1 MNPVIGAAVAKATA
15 LGAKYGPKAVMA
27 GQKLTSYFSKEGA
40 KKLGQ
45 QAVKAATSEGAKQAG
60 KRALRDTVLYSAAE
74 QVIPRALG
82 QQAPDIKDTLVR
94 QAAGNIIAE
103 GATAGLTRAFPMPK
117 GGGLLDASGKA
128 MKPQDKGLFGL
139 PGMKPGDARKIGE
152 VTGQIG
158 GQAIAQTV
166 LPGEQANPFLP
177 STYMQDEV
185 PTAAYGNLE
194 DQYMGGQMSPQQEQQ
209 FEALD
214 NQLFG
219 RGPMTATGATKFTA
233 EPEYAEVVRP
243 STTDLSNVQAQQAMA
258 ERERYAYELQ
268 LAQIK
273 NQPKHTY
280 MHYESANPAVLGSEI
295 AGKTFSNMKIPQYG

>member
-27 GQKLTSYFSKEGA
+27 GQKLASYFSKEGA

-177 STYMQDEV
+177 STYMQEEEGIPLGV
-185 PTAAYGNLE
+185 GPT
-194 DQYMGGQMSPQQEQQ
+194 
-209 FEALD
+209 
-214 NQLFG
+214 
-219 RGPMTATGATKFTA
+219 TATGATKFTA

-280 MHYESANPAVLGSEI
+280 MHYESANPAALGAEMAS
-295 AGKTFSNMKIPQYG
+295 KTFSNMKIPQYG